1 MVDNFFFFFF
11 GWEDWD
17 GGLDIMKMTLT
28 VNNGILVNSMLLI
41 NSFVSLLWE

>member
-11 GWEDWD
+11 WEDWD
-17 GGLDIMKMTLT
+17 DGLDIMKMTLT

-41 NSFVSLLWE
+41 NSFVSLLWD